1 MNQLSRQN
9 VNKCNLNYLGHF
21 LVWDKELLVLRVL
34 EVIFL
39 NISPELL
46 NAFSSAGLFFANNVS
61 ELRAE
66 LHRFGKS
73 GSLRHFEELLSFVLS
88 KDWKILQIK
97 AKNLLI
103 IILVHNFLSKD
114 ATFNFTNKWLL
125 LTTEFC
131 LSLKNVCFLLGE
143 TDYTGGFWLTIW
155 QTENY
160 FLISKEFLYYYY
172 YIRNSI

>member
-1 MNQLSRQN
+1 MAPYPNKNQWYDLRQVGREEFGHTKSTDPVSSKN
-9 VNKCNLNYLGHF
+9 LGHF

-46 NAFSSAGLFFANNVS
+46 NAFSSTGLFFANNVS

-88 KDWKILQIK
+88 KDWKIL
-97 AKNLLI
+97 
-103 IILVHNFLSKD
+103 VF
-114 ATFNFTNKWLL
+114 
-125 LTTEFC
+125 
-131 LSLKNVCFLLGE
+131 
-143 TDYTGGFWLTIW
+143 
-155 QTENY
+155 
-160 FLISKEFLYYYY
+160 
-172 YIRNSI
+172 